1 MWLVYDDFRG
11 WLTSYVNCHRVCVCI
26 LSVFS
31 PDLCGFLV
39 HNEIFNNRRCLV
51 GSRLGD
57 SSHLECFLAT
67 LGNLGVNLLKQ
78 LLLRSP
84 FKIEW
89 PSFPWNRFVIFTV
102 CSGGILSL
110 NHLFNWMSSVVGVV
124 LAIYKMGFR
133 IFVLCCF
140 CGLCC
145 CFLVLCYCFFVV
157 CYCVCIL
164 DTIVGVFVLS
174 CVYLVYM

>member
-1 MWLVYDDFRG
+1 MWPVYDDFRG
-11 WLTSYVNCHRVCVCI
+11 WLASYVNRHHVCVCV

-39 HNEIFNNRRCLV
+39 HDEIFNSRECLV
-51 GSRLGD
+51 GSKLGD
-57 SSHLECFLAT
+57 SFHLECFLAT
-67 LGNLGVNLLKQ
+67 LGGLGVNLLKQ

-84 FKIEW
+84 FKIEG
-89 PSFPWNRFVIFTV
+89 PSLPWNRFVIFTV
-102 CSGGILSL
+102 CSSGILSL
-110 NHLFNWMSSVVGVV
+110 NHLSNRTSFVVGVV

-133 IFVLCCF
+133 IFVLCC
-140 CGLCC
+140 
-145 CFLVLCYCFFVV
+145 CFLVLCCFFVV